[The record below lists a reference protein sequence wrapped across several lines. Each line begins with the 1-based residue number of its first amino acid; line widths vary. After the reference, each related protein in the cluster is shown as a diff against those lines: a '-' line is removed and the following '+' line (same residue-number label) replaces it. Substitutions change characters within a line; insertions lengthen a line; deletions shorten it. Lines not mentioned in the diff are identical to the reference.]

1 MQFAFVTY
9 GGDGKQTPADRS
21 QVRSHCMKGRNKR
34 DGSRRSN
41 REVRQ
46 AAKRVRTNADTSTVP
61 IIKCRSSSATAQGEN
76 VSILRQVE
84 QRSELPDE
92 GLWARPLQA
101 PRGFVFPSVVD
112 EFANA
117 VGQMP
122 ESLMRQCK
130 TASLNRS
137 QIRLKIY
144 LVMAFN
150 RIAEASYPLV
160 EIAVNFS
167 DHASFS
173 SIWPSFDKSFLH
185 TILFINSAVN
195 DWTQNQ
201 PLAKSSQFHL
211 GRTLTLLNK
220 KLATGT
226 LHLDDTTI
234 YTVMLLAIVSSTS
247 GDYDA
252 SNAHMAGLQRLV
264 EIRSS
269 HGYLWVNPITQF
281 KLECLDLMWCL
292 TAGGAPLFLKGPVP
306 WDLAFARPSPSVDT
320 ELSLALSQAF
330 TDPRLII
337 AFQDLQWLT
346 ELVNVHA
353 GSNMRLNTSE
363 FQPVLS
369 SIQTR
374 LLHLKDLLVDMPGE
388 WLCLGMLAFLATMF
402 RVPGRQVSYEHLAD
416 RLRRACRTLVP
427 SESSSI
433 SQSISAPMSTNSG
446 LQSVL
451 RWLAIVCGV
460 AVFGASEQW
469 LRELWDGIAEP
480 NLLWAETRT
489 ELKRV
494 MWIGCI
500 HDERG
505 RRIFA
510 ALKLER

>member
-9 GGDGKQTPADRS
+9 GGDDKQTPADRS

-34 DGSRRSN
+34 EGSRRSN
-41 REVRQ
+41 REARR
-46 AAKRVRTNADTSTVP
+46 AAKQFSTNVEMSAVP
-61 IIKCRSSSATAQGEN
+61 VIKCRSSLAISQGGN
-76 VSILRQVE
+76 ASISTTVPRRVK
-84 QRSELPDE
+84 QRSAPPDE
-92 GLWARPLQA
+92 GPWDRLPQA
-101 PRGFVFPSVVD
+101 PRGFVFGPVVD

-122 ESLMRQCK
+122 ESLMRQF
-130 TASLNRS
+130 
-137 QIRLKIY
+137 
-144 LVMAFN
+144 MAFN
-150 RIAEASYPLV
+150 RITEASYPLV
-160 EIAVNFS
+160 EIAVDFNDDVGFG
-167 DHASFS
+167 

-195 DWTQNQ
+195 DWAQNL

-220 KLATGT
+220 KLATGAS
-226 LHLDDTTI
+226 HLDDTTI

-264 EIRSS
+264 EMRGS
-269 HGYLWVNPITQF
+269 HGYLWVNPVTQF

-292 TAGGAPLFLKGPVP
+292 TAGGAPLFLKGPVS
-306 WDLAFARPSPSVDT
+306 WDPAFTRPSPSVDV
-320 ELSLALSQAF
+320 ELYLALSQAF
-330 TDPRLII
+330 MDPRLII
-337 AFQDLQWLT
+337 AFQDLQRLT
-346 ELVNVHA
+346 ELINVHA
-353 GSNMRLNTSE
+353 DSNMRLNASE

-374 LLHLKDLLVDMPGE
+374 LLHLKNLLVDMPGE

-402 RVPGRQVSYEHLAD
+402 RVPGRQVAYKHLAD

-427 SESSSI
+427 SASSPI
-433 SQSISAPMSTNSG
+433 SQSMSAPSTNSG
-446 LQSVL
+446 LRSIL
-451 RWLAIVCGV
+451 RWLAIVCG
-460 AVFGASEQW
+460 ATVFGTSERW
-469 LRELWDGIAEP
+469 LQELWDSIAEP

-489 ELKRV
+489 ELKQV

-500 HDERG
+500 QDERG

-510 ALKLER
+510 ALELSR

>member
-9 GGDGKQTPADRS
+9 GGDDKQSASDRS
-21 QVRSHCMKGRNKR
+21 HVRSHCMKGRNKR

-41 REVRQ
+41 REARK
-46 AAKRVRTNADTSTVP
+46 AAKQVRTNIDTGAVP
-61 IIKCRSSSATAQGEN
+61 IIKCRSSPGIAQGEN
-76 VSILRQVE
+76 ASILRHVK
-84 QRSELPDE
+84 QRSELKDE
-92 GLWARPLQA
+92 SPWSLPLQA
-101 PRGFVFPSVVD
+101 PRGFVFGSVVD

-122 ESLMRQCK
+122 ESLMRQF
-130 TASLNRS
+130 
-137 QIRLKIY
+137 
-144 LVMAFN
+144 MAFN
-150 RIAEASYPLV
+150 RITKASYPLV
-160 EIAVNFS
+160 EIAVEFN
-167 DHASFS
+167 DDVGLG

-195 DWTQNQ
+195 DWVQNQ
-201 PLAKSSQFHL
+201 SLAKSSQFHL

-220 KLATGT
+220 KLTTGAS
-226 LHLDDTTI
+226 HLDDMTI
-234 YTVMLLAIVSSTS
+234 YTVMLLAIFSSIS

-252 SNAHMAGLQRLV
+252 GNAHMAGLQRLI
-264 EIRSS
+264 EMRGS

-281 KLECLDLMWCL
+281 KIECLDLMWCL
-292 TAGGAPLFLKGPVP
+292 TAGGAPRFLKGPVS
-306 WDLAFARPSPSVDT
+306 WDPAFTRPSPSADT
-320 ELSLALSQAF
+320 ELSLALPRAF
-330 TDPRLII
+330 TDLRLII
-337 AFQDLQWLT
+337 AFQDLQRLT
-346 ELVNVHA
+346 ELINVHA
-353 GSNMRLNTSE
+353 DSNMRLNTSE

-402 RVPGRQVSYEHLAD
+402 RVPGRQVAYEHLAD
-416 RLRRACRTLVP
+416 RLRRACRALVP

-433 SQSISAPMSTNSG
+433 SQSMSAPMSKNSG

-451 RWLAIVCGV
+451 RWLAIVCGMT
-460 AVFGASEQW
+460 VFGTSERW
-469 LRELWDGIAEP
+469 LRELWAGIAEP
-480 NLLWAETRT
+480 NLLWAGTRT

-510 ALKLER
+510 ALKLR